1 MLRNQPRQNQLRR
14 GDLRWLKRQARTD
27 RRITLA
33 LLAGVAAAWVRQV
46 PWEVPGGAELLL
58 GLSAGLLLVSGFA
71 WLNAAYLVTRT
82 LRARGEPVEQLR
94 WVSRIRRGKEWAF
107 WAAGAYG
114 AWHLLQFVTALLL
127 RR

>member
-1 MLRNQPRQNQLRR
+1 MLRQNQARR
-14 GDLRWLKRQARTD
+14 GDLKWLKRQARTD

-33 LLAGVAAAWVRQV
+33 LLAGVAAAWVRQT
-46 PWEVPGGAELLL
+46 PWEAPGGAESLL
-58 GLSAGLLLVSGFA
+58 GLSIGLLLVSGFA

-82 LRARGEPVEQLR
+82 LRARREPVEELR

-107 WAAGAYG
+107 WAVGAYG

-127 RR
+127 R

>member
-1 MLRNQPRQNQLRR
+1 MLRQNRTRR
-14 GDLRWLKRQARTD
+14 GDLKWLKRQARTD

-33 LLAGVAAAWVRQV
+33 LLAGVAAAWVRQL
-46 PWEVPGGAELLL
+46 PWEVPGGAEPLL
-58 GLSAGLLLVSGFA
+58 GLSVALLLVSGFA
-71 WLNAAYLVTRT
+71 WLNAACLVTRT
-82 LRARGEPVEQLR
+82 LRARRDPVEELR

-127 RR
+127 LR